1 MEQISPEDGTP
12 KILQTPWRVGHR
24 QSSGRPRGGQ
34 ILAFVALLATVGTSP
49 LRGQRL
55 LDTSDTTVSI
65 RRSGGGHWW
74 QLFGAGF
81 ASSILAH
88 EGGHILAAY
97 VVGGRPSFGFNEGR
111 PTIYSGID
119 ANLEPGRQFVFSSA
133 GLTVQSVLDEAILDT
148 PHHPG
153 STAGG
158 FERGVLAGGIA
169 TSLFYVTI
177 GRTGSVSDVDF
188 MARTSTLSKTSIT
201 AIYGGVALLHS
212 WRIAT
217 NGRYAHFF
225 ARPGPFGGMRV
236 GVSVDP
242 AK

>member
-1 MEQISPEDGTP
+1 MEQSCPEYGTSEILLSPGR
-12 KILQTPWRVGHR
+12 IGHL
-24 QSSGRPRGGQ
+24 QSSVRRRGGW
-34 ILAFVALLATVGTSP
+34 IVAVVALLLGAVVASP
-49 LRGQRL
+49 LTAQSTR
-55 LDTSDTTVSI
+55 DTTI
-65 RRSGGGHWW
+65 LKHSGGGHWW
-74 QLFGAGF
+74 QLFAGGF

-97 VVGGRPSFGFNEGR
+97 VVGGRPTFGLNEGR

-133 GLTVQSVLDEAILDT
+133 GLTVQSVLDETILDA
-148 PHHPG
+148 PHHAG
-153 STAGG
+153 SVAGA

-212 WRIAT
+212 WRIAH

-225 ARPGPFGGMRV
+225 VRPGPFGGMRV

-242 AK
+242 K